1 MKKMQSISHRI
12 LVPALALMLLMTLW
26 GCNTFAS
33 SDSGSNSVSDV
44 ANHAG
49 DQDSDVDNSQLS
61 DSDSYGDT
69 SNSNLSVVTAIGTA
83 ATYRTPAPEDYVR
96 VKDYI
101 SDIVVDLRYATA
113 DNFTGQ
119 VIYDFTDAYLRYGT
133 VVKLREVQT
142 ELKKQG
148 YLIKIWDA
156 YRPFTAQQKMW
167 EIYPA
172 ARYVAT
178 PAKGPS
184 GHNLGGTMDITLV
197 TLEGQDVPMPTEFDD
212 FSTRADRDYKEIT
225 EPAASNVL
233 ILQNA
238 MYQHG
243 FKGYSGEWWDYTDLT
258 TYPENNVF
266 QPPTES

>member
-12 LVPALALMLLMTLW
+12 LVPALALMLPMTLW

-33 SDSGSNSVSDV
+33 SNSSSELGSNSVSDV
-44 ANHAG
+44 GNNTGDPDSSRDNDNAN
-49 DQDSDVDNSQLS
+49 VCIIN
-61 DSDSYGDT
+61 T
-69 SNSNLSVVTAIGTA
+69 IGTA

-167 EIYPA
+167 EIYPD

-178 PAKGPS
+178 PTKGPS

-197 TLEGQDVPMPTEFDD
+197 TLEGQNVPMPTEFDD

-238 MYQHG
+238 MYEHG